1 MSRIKGTI
9 SKRSKNRIKSI
20 FLICIL
26 LYSFLIYRLA
36 DIKIFKYDEYSKRVE
51 NQSTDKISLNSS
63 RGIIYDRNNIPL
75 TDTVKKQVLLVPQKV
90 LSGNYENINLIKKAT
105 NITDED
111 IFKAVQDQL
120 LSNIVEIEVENVN
133 ESMKK
138 QLEEK
143 EIIIREKT
151 LRYSENNLLTHTI
164 GYLKK
169 SDASPQS
176 GIEKDMDDILK
187 DSNEEYVSV
196 FKAADSGKS
205 QGLDILNGSI
215 ETVTS
220 SDDDKHLRLTIDSKI
235 QK

>member
-143 EIIIREKT
+143 
-151 LRYSENNLLTHTI
+151 
-164 GYLKK
+164 
-169 SDASPQS
+169 
-176 GIEKDMDDILK
+176 
-187 DSNEEYVSV
+187 
-196 FKAADSGKS
+196 
-205 QGLDILNGSI
+205 
-215 ETVTS
+215 
-220 SDDDKHLRLTIDSKI
+220 
-235 QK
+235 

>member
-120 LSNIVEIEVENVN
+120 LSNIVETSIAMVLPLFNTW
-133 ESMKK
+133 KIA
-138 QLEEK
+138 
-143 EIIIREKT
+143 EI
-151 LRYSENNLLTHTI
+151 
-164 GYLKK
+164 
-169 SDASPQS
+169 
-176 GIEKDMDDILK
+176 
-187 DSNEEYVSV
+187 V
-196 FKAADSGKS
+196 
-205 QGLDILNGSI
+205 
-215 ETVTS
+215 
-220 SDDDKHLRLTIDSKI
+220 
-235 QK
+235 

>member
-138 QLEEK
+138 QL
-143 EIIIREKT
+143 
-151 LRYSENNLLTHTI
+151 
-164 GYLKK
+164 
-169 SDASPQS
+169 
-176 GIEKDMDDILK
+176 
-187 DSNEEYVSV
+187 
-196 FKAADSGKS
+196 
-205 QGLDILNGSI
+205 
-215 ETVTS
+215 
-220 SDDDKHLRLTIDSKI
+220 
-235 QK
+235 